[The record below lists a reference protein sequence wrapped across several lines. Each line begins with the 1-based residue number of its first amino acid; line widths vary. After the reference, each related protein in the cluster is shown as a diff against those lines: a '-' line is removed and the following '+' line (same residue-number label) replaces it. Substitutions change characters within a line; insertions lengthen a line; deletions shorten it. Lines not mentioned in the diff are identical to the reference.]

1 MSKKVVTDDTL
12 SKILAKIKG
21 VLLTKA
27 DASHVH
33 DEYLTSDD
41 LGDIDSGSKIIT
53 YTASF
58 YYINADTNELVYVE
72 GLLAT
77 DNFIASPIYTNDT
90 TKNIAIQKAWNCID
104 RLYCDSDGM
113 LNVYCFS
120 KTPAIPD
127 DGLHVKLTIFR

>member
-12 SKILAKIKG
+12 SKILAKVKG

-27 DASHVH
+27 DASHTH
-33 DEYLTSDD
+33 EEYLTSDD
-41 LGDIDSGSKIIT
+41 LNNIDSGTKVVT

-58 YYINADTNELVYVE
+58 YYINANTNEMVSVD

-90 TKNIAIQKAWNCID
+90 TKNIAIQEAWNCID
-104 RLYCDSDGM
+104 RLYCDYDGM

-120 KTPAIPD
+120 ETPTIPD
-127 DGLHVKLTIFR
+127 DGLHVKLTVFR